1 MASDSQDQLQSPVLL
16 KINFMKDNPLDS
28 DVVNET
34 TGELL
39 FRISTL
45 SKLLSQKSKTTM
57 YDAHEQVVAEYECG
71 WVHSKVTF
79 RGKTKDVA
87 EWLPKVGFWTR
98 SRTWT
103 APHGKEYVWKNRRST
118 VGFKLIDPT
127 TKIDVAKTHTAT
139 AGIFHEKRN
148 MGIDILS
155 PELVP
160 FLDGVVLSFVV
171 CEKERR
177 DSQRVASTTA
187 ATAGVTAATTA
198 AVV

>member
-16 KINFMKDNPLDS
+16 KISFMKDNPLDS
-28 DVVNET
+28 DVVNDT

-79 RGKTKDVA
+79 RGETKDAA

-98 SRTWT
+98 SVVNSLLRSSGRSCWRTPSFRSRTWT
-103 APHGKEYVWKNRRST
+103 APNGKEYVWKNRRST
-118 VGFKLIDPT
+118 VGFK
-127 TKIDVAKTHTAT
+127 
-139 AGIFHEKRN
+139 
-148 MGIDILS
+148 
-155 PELVP
+155 
-160 FLDGVVLSFVV
+160 VLSNLVHHFILPL
-171 CEKERR
+171 
-177 DSQRVASTTA
+177 T
-187 ATAGVTAATTA
+187 
-198 AVV
+198 

>member
-16 KINFMKDNPLDS
+16 KISFMKDNPLDS
-28 DVVNET
+28 DVVNDT

-79 RGKTKDVA
+79 RGETKDAA

-98 SRTWT
+98 SVVKSLLSEAQWVAHARERHQSDPGRGLRQT
-103 APHGKEYVWKNRRST
+103 ARNTCGKIEGVLWDSRYS
-118 VGFKLIDPT
+118 PT
-127 TKIDVAKTHTAT
+127 SYTASSC
-139 AGIFHEKRN
+139 R
-148 MGIDILS
+148 
-155 PELVP
+155 
-160 FLDGVVLSFVV
+160 
-171 CEKERR
+171 
-177 DSQRVASTTA
+177 
-187 ATAGVTAATTA
+187 
-198 AVV
+198 